1 MKRLFATLSAAALLF
16 GIAGTSLAQAPT
28 SHSKAPILIAQG
40 DKMGGKKM
48 GGHKMSGKKAG
59 GKKAGGKKAGGKRP
73 VARRPAGRRWVAR
86 RAARCSAPR
95 AA

>member
-59 GKKAGGKKAGGKRP
+59 GKKAGGKKAGGKK
-73 VARRPAGRRWVAR
+73 AGGKKAGGKKMGGKKGGKM
-86 RAARCSAPR
+86 
-95 AA
+95 